1 MVTSTNDNA
10 TYHLVE
16 LDGTRIA
23 ILVAEEHIKA
33 FKKRHEAEPDPG
45 EEAGSMGKNEE
56 DRINDGSG
64 EDK

>member
-33 FKKRHEAEPDPG
+33 FKKRHEAEPDP
-45 EEAGSMGKNEE
+45 EEEVGSTNEVE
-56 DRINDGSG
+56 
-64 EDK
+64 